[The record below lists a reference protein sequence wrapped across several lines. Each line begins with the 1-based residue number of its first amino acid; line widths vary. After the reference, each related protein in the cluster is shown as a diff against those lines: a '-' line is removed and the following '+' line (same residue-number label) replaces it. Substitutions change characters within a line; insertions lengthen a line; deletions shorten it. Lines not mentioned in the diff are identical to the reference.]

1 MNNNNEN
8 VIVSE
13 SRIAYGG
20 VGIAIMMISLM
31 AVIKFI
37 PEAIH
42 DSLLEIVAFL
52 CINGLLWL
60 AYTNICR
67 IFVYKVALFIFSS

>member
-42 DSLLEIVAFL
+42 DSG
-52 CINGLLWL
+52 NHHGSWL
-60 AYTNICR
+60 R
-67 IFVYKVALFIFSS
+67 Q

>member
-31 AVIKFI
+31 AVIKFT

-52 CINGLLWL
+52 
-60 AYTNICR
+60 Y
-67 IFVYKVALFIFSS
+67 